1 MKISDQVRKMIG
13 SNFLTR
19 DSALNETLVDIDVNN
34 NELTKLDCER
44 QKLLLKLDSPLSQF
58 EKSLIYKLI
67 EEKMKRMEE
76 TLDENEKLIKSVPQ
90 YDERIVCRQ
99 RKLQACRVMFT
110 GMLEETEKARTSVET
125 PTHKTHGG
133 WSKLFK

>member
-1 MKISDQVRKMIG
+1 MSDQVRKMIG

-110 GMLEETEKARTSVET
+110 GMLKETEMARTSVET
-125 PTHKTHGG
+125 PTHKTYGG
-133 WSKLFK
+133 WSKFFK

>member
-1 MKISDQVRKMIG
+1 MSDQAGQTIG
-13 SNFLTR
+13 TSFLTR

-44 QKLLLKLDSPLSQF
+44 QKLLLKLDSPLSQS

-67 EEKMKRMEE
+67 EEKMKSMEKI
-76 TLDENEKLIKSVPQ
+76 LDENEKLIKSVPQ

-99 RKLQACRVMFT
+99 RKLQGDV
-110 GMLEETEKARTSVET
+110 
-125 PTHKTHGG
+125 H
-133 WSKLFK
+133 

>member
-1 MKISDQVRKMIG
+1 MSDQVRKMIG

-110 GMLEETEKARTSVET
+110 GMLKETEMARTSVET

-133 WSKLFK
+133 WSKFFK